1 MMDSVASSRPNN
13 QFPTGA
19 AASGATAEDVPA
31 RVSLLNRF
39 ARHKIAPQVLNYF
52 AGMAT
57 VAGFALVAASLLQY
71 VSLILPGA
79 GIATLG
85 IVLFVACTGIMA
97 QQRRDDVYVSD
108 AIDASVT
115 SFIWGG
121 MFVFSL
127 PFMLLHSWVFYC
139 LDTSILGADFHRTQ
153 SGYVLWVAEL
163 PTKAEIDGDSGMS
176 SALIA

>member
-1 MMDSVASSRPNN
+1 MMDSVSSSRPNN
-13 QFPTGA
+13 LCRTGEA
-19 AASGATAEDVPA
+19 AVGATTPDASA

-52 AGMAT
+52 AGMVT
-57 VAGFALVAASLLQY
+57 VAGLALVVASLLQY

-79 GIATLG
+79 GIAMLG
-85 IVLFVACTGIMA
+85 IVLFVYCASVVA
-97 QQRRDDVYVSD
+97 QQRSDDVHVSD
-108 AIDASVT
+108 AVDASLT

-127 PFMLLHSWVFYC
+127 PFMLLHAGVFYC
-139 LDTSILGADFHRTQ
+139 LDTPILGTDFHRTQ